1 MSESICIQCAFQHL
15 CPHGIKSQSENVRVT
30 GCSCYKRQTNTNS
43 DRIRAMSD
51 EELARFFCDEY
62 GCPIGRGYPDCGE
75 TPTDPV
81 CMGCWLDWL
90 KQEAEE

>member
-1 MSESICIQCAFQHL
+1 MGLTESSFL
-15 CPHGIKSQSENVRVT
+15 ERMEEMGFTVRKSNA
-30 GCSCYKRQTNTNS
+30 
-43 DRIRAMSD
+43 DRIRAMTD

-81 CMGCWLDWL
+81 CVGCWLEWL
-90 KQEAEE
+90 RQEASD